1 MIDTRPVSYGKHK
14 GLTPEEIAEID
25 PGYIVWLV
33 DNVSINVCSPLLY
46 RACVDALDDMEKEHD
61 EFS

>member
-14 GLTPEEIAEID
+14 GLTPEDIAEID

-46 RACVDALDDMEKEHD
+46 RSCVDILEALENERD
-61 EFS
+61 EFI